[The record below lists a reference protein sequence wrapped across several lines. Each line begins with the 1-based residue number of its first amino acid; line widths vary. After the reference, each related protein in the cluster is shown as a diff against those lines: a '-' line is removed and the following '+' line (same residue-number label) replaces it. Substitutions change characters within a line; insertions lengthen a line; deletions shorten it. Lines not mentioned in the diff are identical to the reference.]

1 MRGEVRD
8 ELKTENIANE
18 GDVDV
23 EKQQEILLMNKLASA
38 GKLPPKPQSN
48 FLQKKLQ
55 QRKFFDSGDYAMN
68 KDKEQ
73 KHQRPV
79 LLPPAGVKKPE
90 GPPAEAAAA
99 AVASTNDNSNTSS
112 EEEHLQIPNPENVP
126 ARKASIIHPSVHS
139 KLSPQPHLHHEH
151 NPVLEGELS
160 SPPHPTV

>member
-55 QRKFFDSGDYAMN
+55 QR
-68 KDKEQ
+68 
-73 KHQRPV
+73 V
-79 LLPPAGVKKPE
+79 
-90 GPPAEAAAA
+90 
-99 AVASTNDNSNTSS
+99 SS
-112 EEEHLQIPNPENVP
+112 
-126 ARKASIIHPSVHS
+126 
-139 KLSPQPHLHHEH
+139 
-151 NPVLEGELS
+151 
-160 SPPHPTV
+160 